1 MGGDWLNLGQVLEPN
16 AKNYRTTV
24 ALKDRNR
31 KFTYPE
37 LNSRVNKLAQGLL
50 ATGLRKGDKLAVLL
64 ENCIEI
70 VEVYLAAAKTGLV
83 VVPVNFRLVAS
94 EIEYILNH
102 SDSKGLIVHEE
113 FIPAIETVKP
123 KLKNIEK
130 DKYFVVG
137 KNSYYGYLNYE
148 ELLKKSPDKKPE
160 VEVSSKD
167 PWILLYTSGTTG
179 VPKGVVRSHKSYIA
193 FYLINS
199 ADFGFNEHDV
209 CLNVLPLCHVNST
222 FFSFTFTY
230 IGATIYIHP
239 ARSFNPVEILELI
252 DKEKVTFISLIP
264 THYSLILNVPK
275 NIAEKYDT
283 SSLRKLLC
291 SSAPVLQ
298 ETKKAIMNFFPGVE
312 LYEGYG
318 STEAGIVTVL
328 KPQDQLRKLGSIG
341 RESLGTDLVKILDE
355 NGNEVGVGEVGEL
368 YSKGPMMFDE
378 YYKDPDRT
386 KSSFRGEWFSAG
398 DLVKKDE
405 DGFFYIV
412 DRKDNMII
420 TGGEKVYP
428 SEVEQVIAQHKKV
441 FEVAVIGVPD
451 EKWGEAVKAIVVL
464 KDNETASEQ
473 EIIEFCR
480 GKIAGYKKPK
490 SVDFIKRNDMPRS
503 VTGKILYRE
512 VRKRYR

>member
-1 MGGDWLNLGQVLEPN
+1 MGDWLNLGQNLEIN
-16 AKNYRTTV
+16 AKKYANKI
-24 ALKDRNR
+24 ALKDKAR
-31 KFTYPE
+31 KFTYSE

-50 ATGLRKGDKLAVLL
+50 SFGFRKGDKLAVLL

-70 VEVYLAAAKTGLV
+70 VEVYLAAAKTGII
-83 VVPVNFRLVAS
+83 VVPVNFRLVAP

-113 FIPAIETVKP
+113 FVPVIEKIKP
-123 KLKNIEK
+123 NLKNIKK
-130 DKYFVVG
+130 DSYFVVG
-137 KNSYYGYLNYE
+137 KSSLPDYMSYDE
-148 ELLKKSPDKKPE
+148 VLKTSPDIKPQIE
-160 VEVSSKD
+160 VRPKD
-167 PWILLYTSGTTG
+167 TWILLYTSGTTG
-179 VPKGVVRSHKSYIA
+179 VPKGVVRSHESYIA

-199 ADFGFNEHDV
+199 IDFGFNENDI
-209 CLNVLPLCHVNST
+209 CLNVMPLCHVNST

-252 DKEKVTFISLIP
+252 DKEKITFISLIP
-264 THYSLILNVPK
+264 THYSLILSVPK
-275 NIAEKYDT
+275 EEAKKYNL

-291 SSAPVLQ
+291 SSAPVRG

-328 KPQDQLRKLGSIG
+328 KPEDQLRKLGSIG

-355 NGNEVGVGEVGEL
+355 NGNEVKVGEVGEL

-378 YYKDPDRT
+378 YYKNPEKT
-386 KSSFRGEWFSAG
+386 KSSFRGDWFTAG
-398 DLVKKDE
+398 DLAKVDE

-428 SEVEQVIAQHKKV
+428 SEVEEIIAKNEKV
-441 FEVAVIGVPD
+441 FDVAVIGVPD
-451 EKWGEAVKAIVVL
+451 EKWGEAVKAVVVL
-464 KDNETASEQ
+464 KNNEVATRE

-480 GKIAGYKKPK
+480 GKMAGYKKPK
-490 SVDFIKRNDMPRS
+490 SVDFIKNEDMPRS

-512 VRKRYR
+512 LRKRYR